1 LLLWWLPVLYPQ
13 AEPIPAAAARRNV
26 DVTYDALQLVGVE
39 APETI
44 TAGSETAVTLEWRA
58 RADIE
63 TDYLISTQLLAVGG
77 DGWRVLDRQNS
88 YPGAG
93 LSPTSYWEAG
103 DVYRDEVTLL
113 PPEALAGPTQGALA
127 VWVWD
132 GEEQAPPQR
141 DGEPS
146 PILETLA
153 LRPAR
158 PLSPPHPM
166 SPPVTFGETAALL
179 DVETAVADDGL
190 ILTLWWEGRR
200 PTPVDYVVFAH
211 LVNEE
216 GELIAQ
222 ADGPPNAGYSP
233 TRLWRP
239 GDVIRDE
246 RVLAVDPPP
255 GAVWRV
261 GLYHPDDGVR
271 LPASQAGERLAGD
284 AFSFPLP

>member
-1 LLLWWLPVLYPQ
+1 
-13 AEPIPAAAARRNV
+13 
-26 DVTYDALQLVGVE
+26 
-39 APETI
+39 
-44 TAGSETAVTLEWRA
+44 
-58 RADIE
+58 
-63 TDYLISTQLLAVGG
+63 
-77 DGWRVLDRQNS
+77 
-88 YPGAG
+88 
-93 LSPTSYWEAG
+93 
-103 DVYRDEVTLL
+103 
-113 PPEALAGPTQGALA
+113 

-141 DGEPS
+141 EGAPS

-166 SPPVTFGETAALL
+166 SSPVTFGETAALL

-261 GLYHPDDGVR
+261 GLYHPGDGGR

-284 AFSFPLP
+284 AFSFPAP